1 MSEAIERD
9 PIALAMFAAWCNVPA
24 DKIPAEFRGHTCQNT
39 MEAWARVA
47 DAARK
52 AILSELSAAGVLNE
66 WKPIESAPCDGTQF
80 IAWGRFDCG
89 TLWLN
94 TDVYRWRDNW
104 ISVGDG
110 IVCPQEWCSL
120 PEAMLKARPVRE
132 RGAELGFSPCS
143 DCMDGFCT
151 MNCSTAP
158 GVMKVSYL

>member
-120 PEAMLKARPVRE
+120 PEAMLKARPV
-132 RGAELGFSPCS
+132 
-143 DCMDGFCT
+143 
-151 MNCSTAP
+151 
-158 GVMKVSYL
+158 

>member
-1 MSEAIERD
+1 MTDELMERLAIEALR
-9 PIALAMFAAWCNVPA
+9 ALAGQPGVL
-24 DKIPAEFRGHTCQNT
+24 IT
-39 MEAWARVA
+39 MP
-47 DAARK
+47 AARGAVK

-120 PEAMLKARPVRE
+120 PEAMLKARPV
-132 RGAELGFSPCS
+132 
-143 DCMDGFCT
+143 
-151 MNCSTAP
+151 
-158 GVMKVSYL
+158 

>member
-1 MSEAIERD
+1 MNDELMERLAR
-9 PIALAMFAAWCNVPA
+9 ALANSQARDDEGEYERLADMIGFSGENKLWTVLRAAV
-24 DKIPAEFRGHTCQNT
+24 Q
-39 MEAWARVA
+39 
-47 DAARK
+47 

-120 PEAMLKARPVRE
+120 PEAIK
-132 RGAELGFSPCS
+132 GHW
-143 DCMDGFCT
+143 
-151 MNCSTAP
+151 
-158 GVMKVSYL
+158 

>member
-1 MSEAIERD
+1 MNDGLMERLARALSTALGDDYNLAFESKQDWITARGGKPFRDVNMPYKGDYTEA
-9 PIALAMFAAWCNVPA
+9 V
-24 DKIPAEFRGHTCQNT
+24 
-39 MEAWARVA
+39 
-47 DAARK
+47 K

-120 PEAMLKARPVRE
+120 PEAMLKARPV
-132 RGAELGFSPCS
+132 
-143 DCMDGFCT
+143 
-151 MNCSTAP
+151 
-158 GVMKVSYL
+158 

>member
-1 MSEAIERD
+1 MNDELMER
-9 PIALAMFAAWCNVPA
+9 L
-24 DKIPAEFRGHTCQNT
+24 
-39 MEAWARVA
+39 ARVLDQMSGTA
-47 DAARK
+47 PYGWDGERPISWLPYTQ

-120 PEAMLKARPVRE
+120 PEAMLKARPV
-132 RGAELGFSPCS
+132 
-143 DCMDGFCT
+143 
-151 MNCSTAP
+151 
-158 GVMKVSYL
+158 